1 MQNHGFGAGH
11 ETAEN
16 RHDFLDHAQ
25 THFGTPIFDSACRDL
40 LFGALVCKCLPSRCR
55 SVEPLRPSRSNPFPI
70 SEFSAPSVVRRR
82 SLSDDGFNGGRVSE
96 VSRRFILCLEI
107 TSAPFP
113 PPFRRTHGPALSQTP
128 APSRRL
134 CKLEMV
140 LRQGA
145 SAAHRKRASMNV

>member
-1 MQNHGFGAGH
+1 MVLGPGH

-16 RHDFLDHAQ
+16 HDDFLDHAQ

-40 LFGALVCKCLPSRCR
+40 LFGALVCKCSPSRCR

-70 SEFSAPSVVRRR
+70 SELTAPSVVPRR

-96 VSRRFILCLEI
+96 VCRSLSYVLK
-107 TSAPFP
+107 SPVP
-113 PPFRRTHGPALSQTP
+113 PPPPRTHGPALSQTP

-134 CKLEMV
+134 CKLEMA

-145 SAAHRKRASMNV
+145 TLFKQANRKRASMNV